1 MASSQ
6 CSSKGRERMC
16 WELFDNCRLHYTS
29 LSTSPSEMLP
39 CLRCLSKNYSR
50 AVMYLACTV
59 LSSIAGHR
67 KQFASSHISARSW
80 EVEARGLEI
89 QGHPCRHNKFK
100 ASLSSYLTSCFKNN
114 ANYEPDPDVHMKSQ
128 D

>member
-29 LSTSPSEMLP
+29 LSTSPSEMLS

-50 AVMYLACTV
+50 AVMCLACTV
-59 LSSIAGHR
+59 LNSVAGHR
-67 KQFASSHISARSW
+67 KQFASSHVSTQVLGS
-80 EVEARGLEI
+80 GLEI
-89 QGHPCRHNKFK
+89 QGHPCIHNKFK

-114 ANYEPDPDVHMKSQ
+114 ANYETDPDVHMKSQ